1 MNFDDAIAAHVTW
14 KVRLSQFIEGTRTES
29 ISSDDVV
36 QDNRCDL
43 GKWIHGEGAAFKA
56 APHYRDL
63 VSKHAHFHICA
74 AEVVR
79 KVESGDKEGARLA
92 LRGLTDI
99 SRETVAAI
107 MELKKDAEKL

>member
-1 MNFDDAIAAHVTW
+1 MDFDDAIAAHITW
-14 KVRLSQFIEGTRTES
+14 KVRLSQFIEGTRSDS
-29 ISSDDVV
+29 ISSADVE

-56 APHYRDL
+56 APHYQDL
-63 VSKHAHFHICA
+63 VEKHAHFHKCA

-79 KVESGDKEGARLA
+79 KVESGDRDGARLA
-92 LRGLTDI
+92 LRDLAGV

-107 MELKKDAEKL
+107 MELRKDAAKL